1 MENIDVDTYTG
12 NTTTIARRP
21 PLVPR
26 IFNCD
31 SCNLKYRTGSL
42 REYLVH
48 KLEENDM
55 IIVEEQQK
63 ILPST
68 SVVDNTSTSV
78 VDNTSTSVVDN
89 TSTSGNSG
97 QRQEIINGMVD
108 DDIDDDEDLIDLNQ
122 GGGFVP
128 IILQP
133 NNRRKPKPK
142 PKPKPVPTISFDIF
156 TELKKFNDL
165 LINGIITQEQ
175 FDMGNVML
183 FDKYRNDIL
192 SL

>member
-12 NTTTIARRP
+12 NTTTTTRRP

-63 ILPST
+63 ILP
-68 SVVDNTSTSV
+68 STSV

-175 FDMGNVML
+175 FDMANVML